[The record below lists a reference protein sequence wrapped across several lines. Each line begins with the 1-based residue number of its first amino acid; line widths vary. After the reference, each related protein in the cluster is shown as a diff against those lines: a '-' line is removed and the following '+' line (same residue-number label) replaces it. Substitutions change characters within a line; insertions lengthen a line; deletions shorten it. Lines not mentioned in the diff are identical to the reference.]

1 MRSETLGT
9 GFVELGRTFH
19 EVTDAAPNDDAD
31 VRQFFGGTPAD
42 WADLL
47 QEHRAVIL
55 SEAGAGKTEEI
66 RQAAKRLRAE
76 GKPAFFLRLEHVVTD
91 FEEAFEEGTFT
102 EFQAWH
108 SGDAPGRLLLD
119 SIDEVRLRDPRDFEA
134 AVRRVGLRLSSA
146 SQRAHVILTGRTAA
160 WRPRTDPQD
169 DCCPGLHRCLTSMIV
184 RELNSRVI
192 SLTLEH
198 EARGITRRHALPHAS
213 CPGDAIGGRDHAVV
227 VGAEAIADTCRHC
240 GHRGSCNAVPLEHV
254 QAGHSRAVLA
264 EPAIIA
270 DRAPGRDD

>member
-1 MRSETLGT
+1 MRNDS

-19 EVTDAAPNDDAD
+19 EVTNEAPNDEAD
-31 VRQFFGGTPAD
+31 VRQFVGGKSVS

-66 RQAAKRLRAE
+66 RQAATRLRSE

-91 FEEAFEEGTFT
+91 FAEAFEVGAFA

-108 SGDAPGRLLLD
+108 SGDGRGWLLLD

-134 AVRRVGLRLSSA
+134 AVRRVGLRLSSS

-160 WRPRTDPQD
+160 WRPRTDLSLCARHLPYSTPSAAGQTTPESD
-169 DCCPGLHRCLTSMIV
+169 PDEPVSV
-184 RELNSRVI
+184 RRVQG
-192 SLTLEH
+192 SSEP
-198 EARGITRRHALPHAS
+198 LP
-213 CPGDAIGGRDHAVV
+213 
-227 VGAEAIADTCRHC
+227 
-240 GHRGSCNAVPLEHV
+240 
-254 QAGHSRAVLA
+254 
-264 EPAIIA
+264 
-270 DRAPGRDD
+270 